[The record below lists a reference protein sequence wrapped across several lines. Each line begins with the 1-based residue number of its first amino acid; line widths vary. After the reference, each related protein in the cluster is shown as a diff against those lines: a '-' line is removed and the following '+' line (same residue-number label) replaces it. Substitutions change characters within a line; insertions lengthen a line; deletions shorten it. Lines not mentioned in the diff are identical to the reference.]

1 MSGGRRF
8 LIAGSGALAPLIV
21 NLAVIDLQ
29 SLLAFGITL
38 MVAASYLLRQATM
51 FGIGGL
57 FGYLN
62 EEESPWKLF
71 QIGIA
76 APALLTAMINAKQV
90 GVPQVSGANVASQ
103 SSTLSFLEDRLAPPA
118 FADENESD
126 GTKVF
131 SLPQESYGQQFARGY
146 FGSVPAN
153 VWYVIAGSFPTREDA
168 FAQAAIIR
176 NKGFQAS
183 VYRPYG
189 SNPSFAVVIGAQL
202 TLIDAQRLR
211 ERAIAAGLPT
221 NTYLWTFP
229 PTS

>member
-1 MSGGRRF
+1 MSGGKRF

-38 MVAASYLLRQATM
+38 VVALSYLLRQATM

-57 FGYLN
+57 FGYFN
-62 EEESPWKLF
+62 QEDNPWKLF

-76 APALLTAMINAKQV
+76 APALLTAMINAQQV
-90 GVPQVSGANVASQ
+90 GVPQVPGTSVASQ
-103 SSTLSFLEDRLAPPA
+103 AAKVSFLENLLASPA
-118 FADENESD
+118 FADENETD

-131 SLPQESYGQQFARGY
+131 SLPQESYGQQFARG
-146 FGSVPAN
+146 FLGSTPAN
-153 VWYVIAGSFPTREDA
+153 VWYVVAGSFPTKEDA
-168 FAQAAIIR
+168 LTQAAVIR

-189 SNPSFAVVIGAQL
+189 SNPYFAVVIGAQL
-202 TLIDAQRLR
+202 TLIDAQHLR
-211 ERAIAAGLPT
+211 EKAIAAGLPS
-221 NTYLWTFP
+221 NAYLWTFP
-229 PTS
+229 PS